1 MFDSIVQTIAD
12 YPYLGVVLFFLICGL
27 GAPLPE
33 ELVLIAGGY
42 ICAKFPDKAQVGW
55 MMAWCGASILAFDL
69 LPFILGRVFGARIMR
84 LRFLRFT
91 FTRKR
96 LAQFDRWFR
105 RRGDLVIFLARFLAG
120 IRVIAFFTAGT
131 MKMRWSRFL
140 LLDGL
145 GIVII
150 VPLMVWLGYS
160 GAGVIDEVIAQVQAV
175 ERGILWLVGGG
186 ALLAFLWFGFWRRGR
201 RRRSY
206 RGPRETYIEPRLPVQ
221 KVDSA
226 EQNPGPD
233 GDDRP
238 AAGPPATPDNSGA
251 NGAETGAE
259 EASAP
264 PGSPTPSD
272 PSAER
277 PDGSGGPG

>member
-1 MFDSIVQTIAD
+1 MFDWIVQSVAD
-12 YPYLGVVLFFLICGL
+12 YPYLGVALLFLICGL

-42 ICAKFPDKAQVGW
+42 ICAKFPDKAQIGW
-55 MMAWCGASILAFDL
+55 MMVWCGGSILAFDL
-69 LPFILGRVFGARIMR
+69 LPFVLGRVFGARIMR
-84 LRFLRFT
+84 LRWLRFT

-140 LLDGL
+140 MLDGL
-145 GIVII
+145 GIVML
-150 VPLMVWLGYS
+150 VPAMIWLGYS
-160 GAGVIDEVIAQVQAV
+160 GAGVIDDVIARVQAV
-175 ERGILWLVGGG
+175 ERGILWLVGT
-186 ALLAFLWFGFWRRGR
+186 AIVVTALWFGLWRRGR

-221 KVDSA
+221 TPAGAEKDSLAGPSGASPAGTVSPNPETGEQVAPDGA
-226 EQNPGPD
+226 EDSQANRPRSEHGPD
-233 GDDRP
+233 GDRP
-238 AAGPPATPDNSGA
+238 
-251 NGAETGAE
+251 
-259 EASAP
+259 
-264 PGSPTPSD
+264 
-272 PSAER
+272 ER
-277 PDGSGGPG
+277 QD